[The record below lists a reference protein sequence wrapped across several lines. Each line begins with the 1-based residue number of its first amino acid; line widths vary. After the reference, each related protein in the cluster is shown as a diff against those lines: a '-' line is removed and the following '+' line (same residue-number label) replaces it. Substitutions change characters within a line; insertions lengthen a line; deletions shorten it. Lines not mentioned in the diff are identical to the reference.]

1 MCIFCEIIKGN
12 IPAKVIYEDDAHLG
26 ILDLSQTTKGHC
38 LMMPKQHYEN
48 LTMIPAIELAQMIV
62 RVQEVATRV
71 MHNTGAKGFNLLV
84 NNGEAAGQTIEH
96 LHFHIIPRYDENDT
110 IEINF
115 QENDFD
121 LDEIKA
127 LVNTKGKR

>member
-1 MCIFCEIIKGN
+1 
-12 IPAKVIYEDDAHLG
+12 
-26 ILDLSQTTKGHC
+26 
-38 LMMPKQHYEN
+38 
-48 LTMIPAIELAQMIV
+48 MIPAIELAQMIV